1 MQGRQKRAALYFN
14 PNPLEIFTM
23 AHTTRLSFCAL
34 TVIVSV
40 LGSVRA
46 GEALTVLEPE
56 KSETVAPRKSER
68 ERWAWNQPMATIT
81 ASGDLEWKPEA
92 FKFEKGASV
101 RYIDFDGGSDDKDG
115 TSTANAWK
123 HHPWDP
129 AATGTAK
136 AGSGIQTY
144 VFKRGVLY
152 RGMLNANE
160 SGKPGDPIRLT
171 SDPAWGEGEA
181 VIAGSERVTGWKKG
195 TDRKDI
201 PEGDKVWWVDVAF
214 QPRNVWEISKTGA
227 ERIPLA
233 RVPHWK
239 VSNPTDVMSEWWSWE
254 QPEWW
259 TGKWHIDFKGHRA
272 HMGIDTKHLDKGE
285 DYYVGAT
292 VRTEFAVVMG
302 TPFPTLVEGFD
313 AAKKGLVFQGIWTG
327 DSENIWT
334 GNRYYL
340 EDKPQYLE
348 VPGEFWAERK
358 DGGAR
363 VYLRLPGDRDP
374 NQATLELGHHC
385 NLIES
390 KGLSDVVISALTF
403 RWTNTHWDLFQPGW
417 GHPDVPNAAI
427 RIHGSS
433 DGLKVA
439 NCKFQNIAGKAM
451 KLDAGKPEN
460 HFGRV
465 AFDDNELI
473 ELDHGAI
480 EIKCGGRGDVEV
492 LRNKMHVIGQR
503 PHRQDWGHALCV
515 EFPETMHIAGNI
527 LDRCYGSGIFVFGG
541 KASGDVRDV
550 GLSRSLIH
558 DNRVF
563 DSLLSANDWGG
574 IETWQCGPHYVYN
587 NISGNA
593 VGYWNCTYK
602 PENKSSACLG
612 FNYYFDGSFK
622 NSVFNNVA
630 YGTTTDRTNKFFSQA
645 AFYEAVPTIEN
656 TFFNNTAAHF
666 VLGSNWSPSGGRH
679 MLLGNILIDIVGP
692 VFQWGQLKED
702 KGPAP
707 AAYPLETTALSKNL
721 LVNCGGGKAFATF
734 EASGKGY
741 PDFASMQ
748 SGYAAHKPLAAD
760 IGTASS
766 APIVKDAD
774 KQHDFHPLPGSPALE
789 AGVKVFVP
797 WSISRTVGEW
807 HFRRNNSDPTV
818 LLDDHFYATTY
829 FVLRENYFETP
840 VWPLKGVNIAAKD
853 YTQGPL
859 EDWTDSALQLNG
871 TDQYASLGNDTLTKP
886 YDYVHDKKKVTAGP
900 KDLTSPDFTTQNMLI
915 EFYVQP
921 KAGQDACAIVSKLA
935 ESGYRVALNKAGGVT
950 LTLAA
955 AGAKSELASGAK
967 IADGNWH
974 HVVVDV
980 DRASGAAAIYTD
992 GKKSAEGKLTLDK
1005 TASLSNA
1012 SDFVVGKGFAGGIQ
1026 YLRVARGNLSDSHT
1040 TIEELYDWEFDGPF
1054 LRDFTGK
1061 APVGKKRSAGAFEP

>member
-1 MQGRQKRAALYFN
+1 MKQHSTSSLRS
-14 PNPLEIFTM
+14 TV
-23 AHTTRLSFCAL
+23 CAL
-34 TVIVSV
+34 TALLCVFGT
-40 LGSVRA
+40 LRA

-56 KSETVAPRKSER
+56 KTETVAPRKSER
-68 ERWAWNQPMATIT
+68 ERWSWNQPMANIT
-81 ASGDLEWKPEA
+81 ATGDLEWKPQA

-101 RYIDFDGGSDDKDG
+101 RYIDYDKGSDDKDG
-115 TSTANAWK
+115 LTTVNAWK

-136 AGSGIQTY
+136 ACSGIQTY
-144 VFKRGVLY
+144 VFKRGVIY
-152 RGMLNANE
+152 RGTLNANE

-181 VIAGSERVTGWKKG
+181 VIAGSETVTGWKKG

-201 PEGDKVWWVDVAF
+201 PEADKVWWVDVAF
-214 QPRNVWEISKTGA
+214 QPRNVWEVSKTGI

-233 RVPHWK
+233 RIPHWK
-239 VSNPTDVMSEWWSWE
+239 VSDSNDVMSEWWSWE

-259 TGKWHIDFKGHRA
+259 TGKWHINFGGHRA
-272 HMGIDTKHLDKGE
+272 HMGIDTKHLDKAAE
-285 DYYVGAT
+285 YYVGAT

-302 TPFPTLVEGFD
+302 TPYPAQVEGFD

-340 EDKPQYLE
+340 EDKPQFLE

-374 NQATLELGHHC
+374 NTATLELGHYC

-390 KGLSDVVISALTF
+390 KGLSDVAISALTF
-403 RWTNTHWDLFQPGW
+403 RWTNTHWDLWQPGW

-427 RIHGSS
+427 RVLGSS
-433 DGLKVA
+433 DGLRVA
-439 NCKFQNIAGKAM
+439 NCRFEHVAQALRLEAV
-451 KLDAGKPEN
+451 KPEEKFG
-460 HFGRV
+460 HF
-465 AFDDNELI
+465 AFTDNDVV
-473 ELDHGAI
+473 ELDHGCM
-480 EIKCGGRGDVEV
+480 EVKCGSRGDVEV
-492 LRNKMHVIGQR
+492 LRNKLHVIGKR
-503 PHRQDWGHALCV
+503 PFRQNWGHAICI
-515 EFPETMHIAGNI
+515 EFPETMQLAGNI

-541 KASGDVRDV
+541 KGGGDTRDV
-550 GLSRSLIH
+550 ANSRSLIH
-558 DNRVF
+558 DNRVV

-602 PENKSSACLG
+602 HEKKGSACLG
-612 FNYYFDGSFK
+612 FNYYFDGSFD

-630 YGTTTDRTNKFFSQA
+630 WGGTSDRTSKFFSGA
-645 AFYEAVPTIEN
+645 AFYEAVPTVQN

-679 MLLGNILIDIVGP
+679 MMLGNLLIDISGP

-707 AAYPLETTALSKNL
+707 AAYPLETTALSKNIFA
-721 LVNCGGGKAFATF
+721 NCGGGPAFATF

-741 PDFASMQ
+741 ADFAATQ

-760 IGTASS
+760 VGSVSTTV
-766 APIVKDAD
+766 PVKDAD
-774 KQHDFHPLPGSPALE
+774 KTHDFHPVAGSA
-789 AGVKVFVP
+789 AVDGGVKVFVP
-797 WSISRTVGEW
+797 WGVGRTVGEW

-818 LLDDHFYATTY
+818 LLDDHWYPTSY
-829 FVLRENYFETP
+829 FVMRETYFETP
-840 VWPLKGVNIAAKD
+840 VWPLKGINIAAKD
-853 YTQGPL
+853 YVAGPL
-859 EDWTDSALQLNG
+859 EDWTDSALVFNG
-871 TDQYASLGNDTLTKP
+871 TDQYAVLANDALSKP
-886 YDYVHDKKKVTAGP
+886 FDYMHDKKKMTAQP
-900 KDLTSPDFTTQNMLI
+900 KDLTTPNFDTQNMLI
-915 EFYVQP
+915 EMYVQP

-935 ESGYRVALNKAGGVT
+935 ENGYRLALNKAGGVT
-950 LTLAA
+950 LTLSSGA
-955 AGAKSELASGAK
+955 AKSELASGAK
-967 IADGNWH
+967 IADGKWH
-974 HVVVDV
+974 HVLAEV
-980 DRASGAAAIYTD
+980 DRAAGTATIYTD
-992 GKKSAEGKLTLDK
+992 GQKTAAGKVTLD
-1005 TASLSNA
+1005 TAASLSNTA
-1012 SDFVVGKGFAGGIQ
+1012 DFVVGKGYAGGIE
-1026 YLRVARGNLSDSHT
+1026 YLRVARGTLADSHT

-1054 LRDFTGK
+1054 LRDFAGNAPAGK
-1061 APVGKKRSAGAFEP
+1061 HRSAGAFEPAK